1 MMRIRTNPYR
11 LMNSVLNELERNVA
25 NTVAT
30 VRNADTDVLETSDSV
45 VVKVNLPGVSP
56 ENIELNL
63 ERNLLTLTAK
73 LEDDFLKGAKFLHRE
88 RAYGEQKRVV
98 QIPVRIAGDSVEAK
112 LEHGVL
118 TVKIA
123 KAADSQAK
131 RIAINAGNTLNAI
144 QS

>member
-1 MMRIRTNPYR
+1 MMRIRTNTPYR

-25 NTVAT
+25 T
-30 VRNADTDVLETSDSV
+30 VRSADTDVLETNDAV
-45 VVKVNLPGVSP
+45 IVKVNLPGVSP

-73 LEDDFLKGAKFLHRE
+73 LEDAPLEGAKFLHRE
-88 RAYGEQKRVV
+88 RSVGEQKRVV
-98 QIPVRIAGDSVEAK
+98 QIPVRIAAEKVEAN

-123 KAADSQAK
+123 KAVDSQAK
-131 RIAINAGNTLNAI
+131 RIAINAGNTINAI